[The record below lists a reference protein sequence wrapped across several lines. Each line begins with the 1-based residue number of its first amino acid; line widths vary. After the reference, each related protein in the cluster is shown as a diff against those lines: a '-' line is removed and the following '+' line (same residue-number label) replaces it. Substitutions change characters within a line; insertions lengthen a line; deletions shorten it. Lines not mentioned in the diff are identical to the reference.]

1 METLT
6 VEITNN
12 NALKVLQDLQE
23 KHFIK
28 IRSKPDLS
36 SPVFP
41 GEPLTQE
48 EFKELILSRE
58 NGSSMSLKEATT
70 KWTKKKKQLLKLA
83 K

>member
-12 NALKVLQDLQE
+12 SALNVLQDLQ
-23 KHFIK
+23 KKNFIN
-28 IRSKPDLS
+28 IRSKPDLN

-41 GEPLTQE
+41 GKPLTQK

-58 NGSSMSLKEATT
+58 NGSSMSLKEAKT